1 MDAISNEVDMHWR
14 LRAIDNDTVCT
25 LLHSIHDPGP
35 FGDSNSGPGQSRIS
49 LPYHNYIMSTNNSG
63 PDPSGNE
70 ANASENAL
78 ILVNM
83 NLTIYGPSRVG
94 EKAMSRGCTMYLI

>member
-1 MDAISNEVDMHWR
+1 
-14 LRAIDNDTVCT
+14 
-25 LLHSIHDPGP
+25 
-35 FGDSNSGPGQSRIS
+35 
-49 LPYHNYIMSTNNSG
+49 MSTNNSG
-63 PDPSGNE
+63 PNPSGNE